1 MSSVSDDVAG
11 AAREPR
17 DALASA
23 LTVARG
29 LHQFLNLGVAQL
41 DAAVRES
48 DTQVDKIAQCLA
60 AIATDLQQLEARAQ
74 AEAAAKCTDLA
85 TSMRASLQAAV
96 KALQF
101 YDKLI
106 QRLTHVRAGLAIP
119 ADATTDPTA
128 TATATATASATAS
141 ATIDWNGVLEQ
152 VRARYSMVEERVL
165 FDFMMRGLRAEQML
179 KALQSLREA
188 SAPGE
193 LELF

>member
-1 MSSVSDDVAG
+1 MNSSA
-11 AAREPR
+11 EQN
-17 DALASA
+17 
-23 LTVARG
+23 VARG

-48 DTQVDKIAQCLA
+48 DAQVDKIAQSLA
-60 AIATDLQQLEARAQ
+60 AIASDMQQFD
-74 AEAAAKCTDLA
+74 AERVA
-85 TSMRASLQAAV
+85 SVRASVAAAV

-101 YDKLI
+101 YDKLV
-106 QRLTHVRAGLAIP
+106 QRLTHVRSGLAIP
-119 ADATTDPTA
+119 ADATADLGVA
-128 TATATATASATAS
+128 ASV
-141 ATIDWNGVLEQ
+141 DWNDILDQ

-188 SAPGE
+188 AAPGE

>member
-1 MSSVSDDVAG
+1 MSAVSDDDG
-11 AAREPR
+11 TR
-17 DALASA
+17 ASA
-23 LTVARG
+23 TNVARG

-48 DTQVDKIAQCLA
+48 DAQVDKIAQSLA
-60 AIATDLQQLEARAQ
+60 AMAGDVQQLERLAQ
-74 AEAAAKCTDLA
+74 SEAAVPQLKELTAGV
-85 TSMRASLQAAV
+85 RGSLQSAV

-119 ADATTDPTA
+119 ADASTDPTA
-128 TATATATASATAS
+128 L
-141 ATIDWNGVLEQ
+141 ATIDWDAILDE

>member
-1 MSSVSDDVAG
+1 MSSNAAG
-11 AAREPR
+11 HEMAGDRQ
-17 DALASA
+17 AST
-23 LTVARG
+23 LARG

-48 DTQVDKIAQCLA
+48 DAQVDKIAQALA
-60 AIATDLQQLEARAQ
+60 SITADMQRYE
-74 AEAAAKCTDLA
+74 
-85 TSMRASLQAAV
+85 TSLPPDGKDVSGRELITSVRASVQSV
-96 KALQF
+96 IQGLQF
-101 YDKLI
+101 YDKLV
-106 QRLTHVRAGLAIP
+106 QRLTHVRSGLAIP
-119 ADATTDPTA
+119 ADATSE
-128 TATATATASATAS
+128 SAA
-141 ATIDWNGVLEQ
+141 AAKADWNNILDQ

>member
-1 MSSVSDDVAG
+1 MSSN
-11 AAREPR
+11 
-17 DALASA
+17 ALGQELTGDEKASP
-23 LTVARG
+23 LVRG

-48 DTQVDKIAQCLA
+48 DAQVDKIAQCLA
-60 AIATDLQQLEARAQ
+60 SITADVQRYEASLPPEGKDASGR
-74 AEAAAKCTDLA
+74 ELV
-85 TSMRASLQAAV
+85 TSVRASVQGV
-96 KALQF
+96 IRGLQF

-106 QRLTHVRAGLAIP
+106 QRLTHVRSGLAIP
-119 ADATTDPTA
+119 ADATA
-128 TATATATASATAS
+128 ESAA
-141 ATIDWNGVLEQ
+141 AAKADWNNILDQ

>member
-1 MSSVSDDVAG
+1 MTSIPKEMPATPAPTPPDG
-11 AAREPR
+11 
-17 DALASA
+17 LANA

-41 DAAVRES
+41 DAALRES
-48 DTQVDKIAQCLA
+48 DAQVDKIAQSLA
-60 AIATDLQQLEARAQ
+60 AMSGDLQQLENRAKT
-74 AEAAAKCTDLA
+74 EPAANCADLA
-85 TSMRASLQAAV
+85 ASLREALAASV

-119 ADATTDPTA
+119 ADATTDPSMA
-128 TATATATASATAS
+128 AG
-141 ATIDWNGVLEQ
+141 IDWNSILDE

-188 SAPGE
+188 AAPGE

>member
-1 MSSVSDDVAG
+1 LTVAG
-11 AAREPR
+11 ETAGQANPGAEP
-17 DALASA
+17 DALNSA
-23 LTVARG
+23 QALARG

-48 DTQVDKIAQCLA
+48 DAQVDKIAQCLA
-60 AIATDLQQLEARAQ
+60 AISADVQRFEAGLPDGTANATGIEMVN
-74 AEAAAKCTDLA
+74 
-85 TSMRASLQAAV
+85 SVRASVQGV
-96 KALQF
+96 IKALQF

-106 QRLTHVRAGLAIP
+106 QRLTHVRSGLAIP
-119 ADATTDPTA
+119 ADATSDPA
-128 TATATATASATAS
+128 VAGKV
-141 ATIDWNGVLEQ
+141 DWNGILDQ

>member
-1 MSSVSDDVAG
+1 MAI
-11 AAREPR
+11 
-17 DALASA
+17 DATVQAPDPLTRAQA
-23 LTVARG
+23 LARG

-48 DTQVDKIAQCLA
+48 DAQVDHIAQCLA
-60 AIATDLQQLEARAQ
+60 SITTHVQQFESRLPAAGADSNATELV
-74 AEAAAKCTDLA
+74 
-85 TSMRASLQAAV
+85 TSVRASVQGV
-96 KALQF
+96 IKALQF

-106 QRLTHVRAGLAIP
+106 QRLTHVRSGLAIP
-119 ADATTDPTA
+119 ADATAD
-128 TATATATASATAS
+128 TASAGKV
-141 ATIDWNGVLEQ
+141 DWNNVLDQ

>member
-1 MSSVSDDVAG
+1 MNAPS
-11 AAREPR
+11 EQN
-17 DALASA
+17 
-23 LTVARG
+23 VARG

-48 DTQVDKIAQCLA
+48 DAQVDKIAQSLA
-60 AIATDLQQLEARAQ
+60 AISTDMQQFDSGAST
-74 AEAAAKCTDLA
+74 AELVA
-85 TSMRASLQAAV
+85 SVRASVAAAV

-106 QRLTHVRAGLAIP
+106 QRLTHVRSGLAIP
-119 ADATTDPTA
+119 ADATADA
-128 TATATATASATAS
+128 AAAASV
-141 ATIDWNGVLEQ
+141 DWNNILDQ

>member
-1 MSSVSDDVAG
+1 MA
-11 AAREPR
+11 
-17 DALASA
+17 DANADGDAVVSA
-23 LTVARG
+23 LNVARG

-48 DTQVDKIAQCLA
+48 DAQVDKIAQSLA
-60 AIATDLQQLEARAQ
+60 AIATDLQQLDALLPG
-74 AEAAAKCTDLA
+74 AAAPAPCKELA
-85 TSMRASLQAAV
+85 TAIRASVQSAV

-106 QRLTHVRAGLAIP
+106 QRLTHVRVGLAIP
-119 ADATTDPTA
+119 ADASTDPA
-128 TATATATASATAS
+128 ASTR
-141 ATIDWNGVLEQ
+141 IDWNAILDE
-152 VRARYSMVEERVL
+152 VRGSYSMVEERVL

>member
-74 AEAAAKCTDLA
+74 AEPAAKCTDLA
-85 TSMRASLQAAV
+85 TSIRASVQAAV

-128 TATATATASATAS
+128 TATATATASAT
-141 ATIDWNGVLEQ
+141 IDWNGILDQ

>member
-11 AAREPR
+11 AARESR

-128 TATATATASATAS
+128 TATASAS
-141 ATIDWNGVLEQ
+141 IDWDGILDQ

>member
-1 MSSVSDDVAG
+1 MNPSS
-11 AAREPR
+11 EQ
-17 DALASA
+17 
-23 LTVARG
+23 TVARG

-48 DTQVDKIAQCLA
+48 DAQVDKIAQSLA
-60 AIATDLQQLEARAQ
+60 AIATDMQQFDSSANS
-74 AEAAAKCTDLA
+74 AELVA
-85 TSMRASLQAAV
+85 SVRASVAAAV

-101 YDKLI
+101 YDKLV
-106 QRLTHVRAGLAIP
+106 QRLTHVRSGLAIP
-119 ADATTDPTA
+119 ADATADA
-128 TATATATASATAS
+128 GAANNV
-141 ATIDWNGVLEQ
+141 DWNNILDQ

-188 SAPGE
+188 AAPGE

>member
-1 MSSVSDDVAG
+1 VEQAVPG
-11 AAREPR
+11 AEP
-17 DALASA
+17 DAAIGAQA
-23 LTVARG
+23 LARG

-48 DTQVDKIAQCLA
+48 DAQVDKIAQCLA
-60 AIATDLQQLEARAQ
+60 AIAADLQRFEAQLP
-74 AEAAAKCTDLA
+74 A
-85 TSMRASLQAAV
+85 TGSAGSEFVNSVRSSVQSVV

-106 QRLTHVRAGLAIP
+106 QRLTHVRSGLAIP
-119 ADATTDPTA
+119 ADATSDPA
-128 TATATATASATAS
+128 AAAKV
-141 ATIDWNGVLEQ
+141 DWSGILDQ

>member
-1 MSSVSDDVAG
+1 MNALSDDG
-11 AAREPR
+11 DTR
-17 DALASA
+17 ASA
-23 LTVARG
+23 LNVARG

-48 DTQVDKIAQCLA
+48 DTQVDKIAQSLA
-60 AIATDLQQLEARAQ
+60 AIATDLQQLEAVAPAGEAQ
-74 AEAAAKCTDLA
+74 FKDLT
-85 TSMRASLQAAV
+85 TSMRASVQSAV

-119 ADATTDPTA
+119 ADATSDTA
-128 TATATATASATAS
+128 APQS
-141 ATIDWNGVLEQ
+141 IDFDAILDQ

>member
-128 TATATATASATAS
+128 TATASATAS

>member
-1 MSSVSDDVAG
+1 MNPAGEEASDTG
-11 AAREPR
+11 REQV
-17 DALASA
+17 
-23 LTVARG
+23 VARG

-48 DTQVDKIAQCLA
+48 DAQVDRIAQSLA
-60 AIATDLQQLEARAQ
+60 SITADLQQLDSGANS
-74 AEAAAKCTDLA
+74 AELAA
-85 TSMRASLQAAV
+85 SVRASVAAAV

-106 QRLTHVRAGLAIP
+106 QRLTHVRSGLAIP
-119 ADATTDPTA
+119 ADATADAAAAGTV
-128 TATATATASATAS
+128 
-141 ATIDWNGVLEQ
+141 DWNNILDQ

-179 KALQSLREA
+179 KALKSLREA

>member
-60 AIATDLQQLEARAQ
+60 ALATDLQQLEARAQ

-85 TSMRASLQAAV
+85 TSIRASVQAAV

-128 TATATATASATAS
+128 TATATAS
-141 ATIDWNGVLEQ
+141 ATIDWNGILDQ

>member
-17 DALASA
+17 DALVSA

-74 AEAAAKCTDLA
+74 AEPAAKCTDLA
-85 TSMRASLQAAV
+85 TSIRASVQAAV

-128 TATATATASATAS
+128 TATATATASAT
-141 ATIDWNGVLEQ
+141 IDWNGILDQ

>member
-1 MSSVSDDVAG
+1 MAG
-11 AAREPR
+11 ETAGHDLIDGERAPV
-17 DALASA
+17 DALGNAQT
-23 LTVARG
+23 LARS

-48 DTQVDKIAQCLA
+48 DAQVDKIAQCLA
-60 AIATDLQQLEARAQ
+60 AISADVQRFEARLPPGGAD
-74 AEAAAKCTDLA
+74 ANGTEMVN
-85 TSMRASLQAAV
+85 SVRASVQGV
-96 KALQF
+96 IKALQF

-106 QRLTHVRAGLAIP
+106 QRLTHVRSGLAIP
-119 ADATTDPTA
+119 ADATTDQA
-128 TATATATASATAS
+128 AA
-141 ATIDWNGVLEQ
+141 INVDWNNILDQ

-188 SAPGE
+188 TAPGE

>member
-1 MSSVSDDVAG
+1 MSSVGDDVAG

-48 DTQVDKIAQCLA
+48 DTQVDQIAQCLA
-60 AIATDLQQLEARAQ
+60 AIATDLQQLEARAH
-74 AEAAAKCTDLA
+74 AEPAAKCTDLA
-85 TSMRASLQAAV
+85 TSMRASVQAAV

-128 TATATATASATAS
+128 TATATATASAT
-141 ATIDWNGVLEQ
+141 IDWNGILDQ

>member
-1 MSSVSDDVAG
+1 MNAAG
-11 AAREPR
+11 EEASGAVREQN
-17 DALASA
+17 
-23 LTVARG
+23 VARG

-48 DTQVDKIAQCLA
+48 DAQVDKIAQCLA
-60 AIATDLQQLEARAQ
+60 AIASDMQQFDSAAGN
-74 AEAAAKCTDLA
+74 AELVA
-85 TSMRASLQAAV
+85 SVRASVAAAV

-101 YDKLI
+101 YDKLV
-106 QRLTHVRAGLAIP
+106 QRLTHVRSGLAIP
-119 ADATTDPTA
+119 ADATADVDAA
-128 TATATATASATAS
+128 TTV
-141 ATIDWNGVLEQ
+141 DWNNILDQ

-188 SAPGE
+188 AAPGE

>member
-74 AEAAAKCTDLA
+74 AEPAAKCTDLA

-128 TATATATASATAS
+128 TASAS
-141 ATIDWNGVLEQ
+141 IDWDGILDQ

>member
-1 MSSVSDDVAG
+1 MSAVSDDG
-11 AAREPR
+11 DPR
-17 DALASA
+17 SSAS
-23 LTVARG
+23 TVARG

-48 DTQVDKIAQCLA
+48 DTQVEKIAQCLA
-60 AIATDLQQLEARAQ
+60 AIATDVQQLEALAPS
-74 AEAAAKCTDLA
+74 ATAAPQFKETT
-85 TSMRASLQAAV
+85 TSLRSSVQAAV

-119 ADATTDPTA
+119 ADATTDAAALA
-128 TATATATASATAS
+128 TV
-141 ATIDWNGVLEQ
+141 DWDGILDQ
-152 VRARYSMVEERVL
+152 VRGRYSMVEERVL

>member
-1 MSSVSDDVAG
+1 MSAVSDDGDTQAG
-11 AAREPR
+11 A
-17 DALASA
+17 LN
-23 LTVARG
+23 VARG

-60 AIATDLQQLEARAQ
+60 AIATDLQQLEGLAQ
-74 AEAAAKCTDLA
+74 SQAAVPQFKDL
-85 TSMRASLQAAV
+85 TTTMRSSLLAAV

-119 ADATTDPTA
+119 ADATTDPA
-128 TATATATASATAS
+128 AP
-141 ATIDWNGVLEQ
+141 ATIDWDGILDQ

>member
-1 MSSVSDDVAG
+1 MNSSA
-11 AAREPR
+11 EQN
-17 DALASA
+17 
-23 LTVARG
+23 VARG

-48 DTQVDKIAQCLA
+48 DAQVDKIAQSLA
-60 AIATDLQQLEARAQ
+60 AIANDMQQFEAN
-74 AEAAAKCTDLA
+74 AELVA
-85 TSMRASLQAAV
+85 SVRASLAAAV

-101 YDKLI
+101 YDKLV
-106 QRLTHVRAGLAIP
+106 QRLTHVRSGLAIP
-119 ADATTDPTA
+119 ADATADLGVA
-128 TATATATASATAS
+128 ASV
-141 ATIDWNGVLEQ
+141 DWNDILDQ

-188 SAPGE
+188 AAPGE

>member
-1 MSSVSDDVAG
+1 MNELSDDG
-11 AAREPR
+11 DTRS
-17 DALASA
+17 SA
-23 LTVARG
+23 LNVARG

-48 DTQVDKIAQCLA
+48 DAQVEKIAQSLA
-60 AIATDLQQLEARAQ
+60 AITTDLQQLDVPAPGNEAQ
-74 AEAAAKCTDLA
+74 FKELTS
-85 TSMRASLQAAV
+85 SMRSSVQAAV

-119 ADATTDPTA
+119 ADATNDTTTPQ
-128 TATATATASATAS
+128 S
-141 ATIDWNGVLEQ
+141 IDFDAILDQ
-152 VRARYSMVEERVL
+152 VRSRYSMVEERVL

>member
-1 MSSVSDDVAG
+1 MTTEAMGHDGAG
-11 AAREPR
+11 DGREQAEPLNGPQTLAR
-17 DALASA
+17 S
-23 LTVARG
+23 

-48 DTQVDKIAQCLA
+48 DAQVDKIAACLA
-60 AIATDLQQLEARAQ
+60 SISAEVQRFEARLPPGDADANG
-74 AEAAAKCTDLA
+74 AELVN
-85 TSMRASLQAAV
+85 SVRASVQSVV

-101 YDKLI
+101 YDKLV
-106 QRLTHVRAGLAIP
+106 QRLTHVRSGLAIP
-119 ADATTDPTA
+119 ADATADMA
-128 TATATATASATAS
+128 LAAKV
-141 ATIDWNGVLEQ
+141 DWNNVLDQ

>member
-74 AEAAAKCTDLA
+74 AEPAAKCTDLA

-128 TATATATASATAS
+128 SAS
-141 ATIDWNGVLEQ
+141 IDWDGILDQ

>member
-1 MSSVSDDVAG
+1 MNSRSEDLPA
-11 AAREPR
+11 AARQSP
-17 DALASA
+17 DVLSSALAI
-23 LTVARG
+23 ARG

-41 DAAVRES
+41 DAALRES
-48 DTQVDKIAQCLA
+48 DAQVDKIAQCLA
-60 AIATDLQQLEARAQ
+60 ALSSDVQQLESRVRSEPGAMCA
-74 AEAAAKCTDLA
+74 DLA
-85 TSMRASLQAAV
+85 ASLRDSLQSAV

-119 ADATTDPTA
+119 ADATTDPA
-128 TATATATASATAS
+128 APAL
-141 ATIDWNGVLEQ
+141 IDWNSILDQ
-152 VRARYSMVEERVL
+152 VRGRYSMVEERVL

-179 KALQSLREA
+179 KALQSLRDA

>member
-1 MSSVSDDVAG
+1 MNADG
-11 AAREPR
+11 EE
-17 DALASA
+17 ASGTVRA
-23 LTVARG
+23 YSVARG

-48 DTQVDKIAQCLA
+48 DAQVDKVAQSLA
-60 AIATDLQQLEARAQ
+60 AIATELQQFDSGADVSGLVN
-74 AEAAAKCTDLA
+74 
-85 TSMRASLQAAV
+85 SVRASVATAV

-106 QRLTHVRAGLAIP
+106 QRLTHVRSGLAIP
-119 ADATTDPTA
+119 ADATADTGA
-128 TATATATASATAS
+128 AANV
-141 ATIDWNGVLEQ
+141 DWNNILDQ

-188 SAPGE
+188 AAPGE

>member
-1 MSSVSDDVAG
+1 MNSAG
-11 AAREPR
+11 
-17 DALASA
+17 DQASA
-23 LTVARG
+23 GHVPQDATTSAQNLARG

-48 DTQVDKIAQCLA
+48 DAQVDKIAQCLA
-60 AIATDLQQLEARAQ
+60 AITGDIQQFEAQLQAAPADPAGASGAQ
-74 AEAAAKCTDLA
+74 VIAAVRGSVA
-85 TSMRASLQAAV
+85 AAV

-106 QRLTHVRAGLAIP
+106 QRLTHVRSGLAIP
-119 ADATTDPTA
+119 ADATSDVA
-128 TATATATASATAS
+128 AAAAV
-141 ATIDWNGVLEQ
+141 DWNNILDQ

-188 SAPGE
+188 STPGE

>member
-74 AEAAAKCTDLA
+74 AEPAAKCTDLA
-85 TSMRASLQAAV
+85 TSIRASVQAAV

-128 TATATATASATAS
+128 TATATASAS
-141 ATIDWNGVLEQ
+141 IDWDGILDQ

>member
-1 MSSVSDDVAG
+1 MSTGAIGRDGAG
-11 AAREPR
+11 DGGEQAEP
-17 DALASA
+17 LNGPQT
-23 LTVARG
+23 LARG

-48 DTQVDKIAQCLA
+48 DAQVDKIASCLA
-60 AIATDLQQLEARAQ
+60 SISSEVQRFEARLPPGGADANG
-74 AEAAAKCTDLA
+74 AELVN
-85 TSMRASLQAAV
+85 SVRASVQGV
-96 KALQF
+96 IKALQF
-101 YDKLI
+101 YDKLV
-106 QRLTHVRAGLAIP
+106 QRLTHVRSGLAIP
-119 ADATTDPTA
+119 ADATADMA
-128 TATATATASATAS
+128 LAAKV
-141 ATIDWNGVLEQ
+141 DWNNILDQ

>member
-1 MSSVSDDVAG
+1 MNSRSEELPG
-11 AAREPR
+11 AARQSP
-17 DALASA
+17 DALSSA
-23 LTVARG
+23 LAIARG

-41 DAAVRES
+41 DAALRES
-48 DTQVDKIAQCLA
+48 DAQVDKIAQCLA
-60 AIATDLQQLEARAQ
+60 TLSSDVQQLESRVQ
-74 AEAAAKCTDLA
+74 SEPGAKCADLA
-85 TSMRASLQAAV
+85 TSLRDSLQSAI

-119 ADATTDPTA
+119 ADATTDPA
-128 TATATATASATAS
+128 AP
-141 ATIDWNGVLEQ
+141 ATIDWNSILDQ
-152 VRARYSMVEERVL
+152 VRGRYSMVEERVL

-179 KALQSLREA
+179 RALQSLRDA